1 MHSRRTLLRALAV
14 SAVALTPAVTL
25 AQAPAAPR
33 QSAIFTGIVNGV
45 AIGGYDAVAYHTV
58 KKATPGNP
66 AITAVHE
73 GVTWRFASEA
83 NKALFVANPARY
95 APQYGGYC
103 AWAVA
108 SGYTAKGDPEAWTVV
123 GDKLYLNY
131 NRLVKAGWEID
142 IPGNVK
148 KGDANWP
155 KVLDKPQ

>member
-1 MHSRRTLLRALAV
+1 MTTRRVLLQSLALGTIIAAALPLAV
-14 SAVALTPAVTL
+14 G
-25 AQAPAAPR
+25 PAAAR
-33 QSAIFTGIVNGV
+33 QASIFTGIVKGV
-45 AIGGYDAVAYHTV
+45 AVGGYDAVAYQAEN
-58 KKATPGNP
+58 KATPGSP
-66 AITAVHE
+66 AITAEYE

-83 NKALFVANPARY
+83 NKALFVTNPARY

-131 NRLVKAGWEID
+131 NKSVQKGWEQD
-142 IPGNVK
+142 IPGNIR

-155 KVLDKPQ
+155 KVLGK

>member
-1 MHSRRTLLRALAV
+1 MPSLTRRHALRALAIV
-14 SAVALTPAVTL
+14 PVAATL
-25 AQAPAAPR
+25 APSLAAAR
-33 QSAIFTGIVNGV
+33 QPAIFNDLIKGV
-45 AIGGYDAVAYHTV
+45 AVGGYDAVAYHTA
-58 KKATPGNP
+58 KQATPGNA
-66 AITAVHE
+66 AITTQYE

-83 NKALFVANPARY
+83 NKVLFVANPARY

-103 AWAVA
+103 AIAVA

-131 NRLVKAGWEID
+131 NKSVRAGWEKD

-155 KVLDKPQ
+155 LVLDK

>member
-1 MHSRRTLLRALAV
+1 MPNLSRRRALGAAGFAV
-14 SAVALTPAVTL
+14 SAAMLASFLSLSPALARQPAVFNDL
-25 AQAPAAPR
+25 
-33 QSAIFTGIVNGV
+33 IKGV
-45 AIGGYDAVAYHTV
+45 AVGGYDPVAYHTLQ
-58 KKATPGNP
+58 KATPGNP
-66 AITAVHE
+66 AITAQHE

-95 APQYGGYC
+95 APEYGGYC

-108 SGYTAKGDPEAWTVV
+108 SGYTAKGDPEAWTLV

-131 NRLVKAGWEID
+131 NKSVQKGWEKD

-155 KVLDKPQ
+155 NVLNK

>member
-1 MHSRRTLLRALAV
+1 MTTRRAVLRNVAALSVLAGAASLLAG
-14 SAVALTPAVTL
+14 PAT
-25 AQAPAAPR
+25 ARQATV
-33 QSAIFTGIVNGV
+33 FTGIVTGV
-45 AIGGYDAVAYHTV
+45 ALGGYDAVAYHTV

-66 AITAVHE
+66 AITVQHE
-73 GVTWRFASEA
+73 GVVWRFASEA
-83 NKALFVANPARY
+83 NKALFVADPARY

-131 NRLVKAGWEID
+131 NKSVQRSWEQD
-142 IPGNVK
+142 IPGNVR

-155 KVLDKPQ
+155 RVLDK